1 MEHLLRPPSD
11 VERLEPKLV
20 DTSLLSPEEASLYE
34 QLQSSVPASS
44 MGSRVDSIF
53 SRLEPTVD
61 AFADN
66 VHKIAQYRDAGDN
79 VATRVLSIAAE
90 KLSERDKESR
100 RRAQPQDKER
110 SPRRDLGNVLRGL
123 SRADQ

>member
-1 MEHLLRPPSD
+1 MEQLLKPPSN
-11 VERLEPKLV
+11 LEIPNPKLI

-34 QLQSSVPASS
+34 QLRSFAPASS
-44 MGSRVDSIF
+44 MDARVDSIF

-66 VHKIAQYRDAGDN
+66 VLKIAQYRDAGDN

-90 KLSERDKESR
+90 KLSERQKESR

-123 SRADQ
+123 SRADR

>member
-1 MEHLLRPPSD
+1 M
-11 VERLEPKLV
+11 
-20 DTSLLSPEEASLYE
+20 SLLSAEEASAYE
-34 QLQSSVPASS
+34 QLQSSAPTNNMDA
-44 MGSRVDSIF
+44 RVDSIF

-61 AFADN
+61 VFADN

-90 KLSERDKESR
+90 KLSEREKESR
-100 RRAQPQDKER
+100 RRAQPHEKER

-123 SRADQ
+123 SRADR